1 MIKEII
7 ATGVDANAAIESGAL
22 LLGLPREEVQFEII
36 DLPRKGG
43 FLGLKKLPAKVR
55 VWVEL
60 PDEKPA
66 RSEKPRRQEA
76 PKKEQKAENK
86 PTAPKAEK
94 PARSEKPAPRVEK
107 PIRVEAEKPAPV
119 EIEPT
124 GEVRAKVEKA
134 AAYVTEIL
142 KAMGLTDFTLT
153 PRYYEENVRL
163 QLAGEQIGGVIGRRG
178 ETLDAIQYLASL
190 VANRGEGEYIRLSID
205 SGNYREKRART
216 LEALA
221 RKLANQAVRTGRSI
235 TLEPMN
241 PYERRIIHGAVS
253 TVKGATSS
261 STGVEPNRRVVISS
275 TVPPTGGKEG
285 SREGGRGGRN
295 GRGGNRRG
303 NGGRGNGGE
312 RRRPIAP
319 AETGAEREHA
329 AAVIILPQRRER
341 VRGELSGSI
350 ARKRKRHGLVV
361 FHGAYAPD
369 RFRHAEIYEPRARAH
384 RRARAEIRRAGIPDA
399 SADDEELSVIALV
412 RFGSA
417 PRHGHAAAIPVY
429 AHGLR
434 HIPVHG
440 FHPLR

>member
-22 LLGLPREEVQFEII
+22 LLGLPRDEVQFEII

-76 PKKEQKAENK
+76 PRKENK
-86 PTAPKAEK
+86 PPRAERAEK
-94 PARSEKPAPRVEK
+94 PARPEKPVKTEKPEKPVKTEKPEKSEKPRAIEEEK
-107 PIRVEAEKPAPV
+107 AAPV

-124 GEVRAKVEKA
+124 DEVRAKVEKA

-163 QLAGEQIGGVIGRRG
+163 QLSGEQIGGVIGRRG

-241 PYERRIIHGAVS
+241 PYERRIIHAEVS

-312 RRRPIAP
+312 RRSRPAGERRPRLEDPPAIGGP
-319 AETGAEREHA
+319 VRREQAETAPKSEKS
-329 AAVIILPQRRER
+329 AVEQEILSANT
-341 VRGELSGSI
+341 G
-350 ARKRKRHGLVV
+350 KRYGKI
-361 FHGAYAPD
+361 D
-369 RFRHAEIYEPRARAH
+369 I
-384 RRARAEIRRAGIPDA
+384 
-399 SADDEELSVIALV
+399 
-412 RFGSA
+412 
-417 PRHGHAAAIPVY
+417 
-429 AHGLR
+429 
-434 HIPVHG
+434 
-440 FHPLR
+440 

>member
-76 PKKEQKAENK
+76 PRRENK
-86 PTAPKAEK
+86 PPKAERAEKPVKAEK
-94 PARSEKPAPRVEK
+94 PAKTEKPEKSEKPRAIE
-107 PIRVEAEKPAPV
+107 EEKPAPV

-312 RRRPIAP
+312 RRSRPAGERRPRLEDPPAIGGP
-319 AETGAEREHA
+319 VRREQAETAPKAEKSSVEQE
-329 AAVIILPQRRER
+329 ILSANT
-341 VRGELSGSI
+341 G
-350 ARKRKRHGLVV
+350 KRYGKI
-361 FHGAYAPD
+361 D
-369 RFRHAEIYEPRARAH
+369 I
-384 RRARAEIRRAGIPDA
+384 
-399 SADDEELSVIALV
+399 
-412 RFGSA
+412 
-417 PRHGHAAAIPVY
+417 
-429 AHGLR
+429 
-434 HIPVHG
+434 
-440 FHPLR
+440 

>member
-86 PTAPKAEK
+86 PAAPKAEK

-241 PYERRIIHGAVS
+241 PYERRIIHTAVQTVEGAKS
-253 TVKGATSS
+253 WSEGEDLA
-261 STGVEPNRRVVISS
+261 RHVVIGP
-275 TVPPTGGKEG
+275 VDGERLPPPRRPRGRKPFDEKKGN
-285 SREGGRGGRN
+285 RQGGRSPRA
-295 GRGGNRRG
+295 GGNRPPRQQAAQQP
-303 NGGRGNGGE
+303 
-312 RRRPIAP
+312 RRQPDEARPAQ
-319 AETGAEREHA
+319 T
-329 AAVIILPQRRER
+329 QRRDD
-341 VRGELSGSI
+341 S
-350 ARKRKRHGLVV
+350 A
-361 FHGAYAPD
+361 APLYGRID
-369 RFRHAEIYEPRARAH
+369 
-384 RRARAEIRRAGIPDA
+384 
-399 SADDEELSVIALV
+399 VKK
-412 RFGSA
+412 
-417 PRHGHAAAIPVY
+417 
-429 AHGLR
+429 
-434 HIPVHG
+434 
-440 FHPLR
+440 

>member
-7 ATGVDANAAIESGAL
+7 ATGADANAAIESGAL
-22 LLGLPREEVQFEII
+22 LLGLPRDEVQFEII

-55 VWVEL
+55 VWAEL

-66 RSEKPRRQEA
+66 KSEKPRRQEA
-76 PKKEQKAENK
+76 PKKENK
-86 PTAPKAEK
+86 PEAKPAPRAERPEKPVKTEKPAAPKREKAEK
-94 PARSEKPAPRVEK
+94 PEKAEKQPREEKPAL
-107 PIRVEAEKPAPV
+107 V
-119 EIEPT
+119 EIEPPA
-124 GEVRAKVEKA
+124 EVRAKVEKA

-142 KAMGLTDFTLT
+142 TAMGLSDFTVT

-163 QLAGEQIGGVIGRRG
+163 QLAGEQIGSVIGRRG
-178 ETLDAIQYLASL
+178 ETLDAIQYLTSL
-190 VANRGEGEYIRLSID
+190 VANRGEGDYIRLSID

-253 TVKGATSS
+253 TVNGAVSS

-285 SREGGRGGRN
+285 SRSGRG

-303 NGGRGNGGE
+303 NGGRNNAEHRNDGE
-312 RRRPIAP
+312 RRSRPAGERRPRLEDPP
-319 AETGAEREHA
+319 AIGGP
-329 AAVIILPQRRER
+329 VRREQTPETAPKTEKST
-341 VRGELSGSI
+341 VEQEILSANTG
-350 ARKRKRHGLVV
+350 KRYGKI
-361 FHGAYAPD
+361 D
-369 RFRHAEIYEPRARAH
+369 I
-384 RRARAEIRRAGIPDA
+384 
-399 SADDEELSVIALV
+399 
-412 RFGSA
+412 
-417 PRHGHAAAIPVY
+417 
-429 AHGLR
+429 
-434 HIPVHG
+434 
-440 FHPLR
+440 

>member
-1 MIKEII
+1 MIKEIV
-7 ATGVDANAAIESGAL
+7 ATGADANAAIESGAL
-22 LLGLPREEVQFEII
+22 LLGLPRDEVQFEII

-55 VWVEL
+55 VWAEL

-76 PKKEQKAENK
+76 PRKENK
-86 PTAPKAEK
+86 PPRAERAEK
-94 PARSEKPAPRVEK
+94 PARPEKPVKTEKPEKSEKPRAIEEEK
-107 PIRVEAEKPAPV
+107 AAPV

-124 GEVRAKVEKA
+124 DEVRAKVEKA
-134 AAYVTEIL
+134 AAYVSEIL
-142 KAMGLTDFTLT
+142 TAMGIAEFTLT

-163 QLAGEQIGGVIGRRG
+163 QLSGEQIGGVIGRRG

-253 TVKGATSS
+253 SVKGATSS

-275 TVPPTGGKEG
+275 TVPPTGGRDG
-285 SREGGRGGRN
+285 SRSGGRGRN
-295 GRGGNRRG
+295 NNNRRG
-303 NGGRGNGGE
+303 NPNRSERRNDGE
-312 RRRPIAP
+312 RRSRPAGERRPRLEEPP
-319 AETGAEREHA
+319 AIGGP
-329 AAVIILPQRRER
+329 VRREQPETAPKAEKSS
-341 VRGELSGSI
+341 VEQEILSANTG
-350 ARKRKRHGLVV
+350 KRYGKI
-361 FHGAYAPD
+361 D
-369 RFRHAEIYEPRARAH
+369 I
-384 RRARAEIRRAGIPDA
+384 
-399 SADDEELSVIALV
+399 
-412 RFGSA
+412 
-417 PRHGHAAAIPVY
+417 
-429 AHGLR
+429 
-434 HIPVHG
+434 
-440 FHPLR
+440 

>member
-22 LLGLPREEVQFEII
+22 LLGLPRDEVQFEII

-76 PKKEQKAENK
+76 PRKENK
-86 PTAPKAEK
+86 PPRAERAEK
-94 PARSEKPAPRVEK
+94 PARPEKPVKTEKPEKSEKPRAIEEEK
-107 PIRVEAEKPAPV
+107 AAPV

-124 GEVRAKVEKA
+124 DEVRAKVEKA

-216 LEALA
+216 LETLA

-303 NGGRGNGGE
+303 NGGRGNGGRGNGGE
-312 RRRPIAP
+312 RRSRPAGERRPRLEDPPAIGGP
-319 AETGAEREHA
+319 VRREQAETAPKSEKS
-329 AAVIILPQRRER
+329 AVEQEILSANT
-341 VRGELSGSI
+341 G
-350 ARKRKRHGLVV
+350 KRYGKI
-361 FHGAYAPD
+361 D
-369 RFRHAEIYEPRARAH
+369 I
-384 RRARAEIRRAGIPDA
+384 
-399 SADDEELSVIALV
+399 
-412 RFGSA
+412 
-417 PRHGHAAAIPVY
+417 
-429 AHGLR
+429 
-434 HIPVHG
+434 
-440 FHPLR
+440 

>member
-1 MIKEII
+1 MIKEIV
-7 ATGVDANAAIESGAL
+7 ATGADANAAIESGAL
-22 LLGLPREEVQFEII
+22 LLGLPRDEVQFEII

-55 VWVEL
+55 VWAEL

-76 PKKEQKAENK
+76 PRKENK
-86 PTAPKAEK
+86 PPRAERAEK
-94 PARSEKPAPRVEK
+94 PARPEKPVKTEKPEKSEKPRAIEEEK
-107 PIRVEAEKPAPV
+107 AAPV
-119 EIEPT
+119 EIVPT
-124 GEVRAKVEKA
+124 DEVRAKVEKA
-134 AAYVTEIL
+134 AAYVSEIL
-142 KAMGLTDFTLT
+142 TAMGIAEFTLT

-163 QLAGEQIGGVIGRRG
+163 QLSGEQIGGVIGRRG

-275 TVPPTGGKEG
+275 TVPPTGGKDG
-285 SREGGRGGRN
+285 SRSGGRGRN
-295 GRGGNRRG
+295 NNNRRG
-303 NGGRGNGGE
+303 NPNRSERRNDGE
-312 RRRPIAP
+312 RRSRPAGERRPRLEDPP
-319 AETGAEREHA
+319 AIGGP
-329 AAVIILPQRRER
+329 VRREQPETAPKAEKSS
-341 VRGELSGSI
+341 VEQEILSANTG
-350 ARKRKRHGLVV
+350 KRYGKI
-361 FHGAYAPD
+361 D
-369 RFRHAEIYEPRARAH
+369 I
-384 RRARAEIRRAGIPDA
+384 
-399 SADDEELSVIALV
+399 
-412 RFGSA
+412 
-417 PRHGHAAAIPVY
+417 
-429 AHGLR
+429 
-434 HIPVHG
+434 
-440 FHPLR
+440 

>member
-66 RSEKPRRQEA
+66 RTEKTEKPRRQEA
-76 PKKEQKAENK
+76 PKKEQKPAAPKAERSEK
-86 PTAPKAEK
+86 PARTEKTEKPAPKAEK
-94 PARSEKPAPRVEK
+94 AEKQPKAERPPRPEKVEK
-107 PIRVEAEKPAPV
+107 VEKAEKPAAEPKPV
-119 EIEPT
+119 LVEVEPT
-124 GEVRAKVEKA
+124 EEVRAKVEKA

-142 KAMGLTDFTLT
+142 GAMGLSNFTVT

-163 QLAGEQIGGVIGRRG
+163 QLTGEQIGSVIGRRG

-221 RKLANQAVRTGRSI
+221 RKLANQAVRTGRSV

-253 TVKGATSS
+253 SVKGATSS

-275 TVPPTGGKEG
+275 TVAPAGGKEG
-285 SREGGRGGRN
+285 GKEGGRGGR

-303 NGGRGNGGE
+303 NGGNSGRSNGGE
-312 RRRPIAP
+312 RRSRPAGERRPRLEDPPAIGGPVCREQQPETAP
-319 AETGAEREHA
+319 KAEKSTVEQEILSANTG
-329 AAVIILPQRRER
+329 
-341 VRGELSGSI
+341 
-350 ARKRKRHGLVV
+350 KRYGKI
-361 FHGAYAPD
+361 D
-369 RFRHAEIYEPRARAH
+369 I
-384 RRARAEIRRAGIPDA
+384 
-399 SADDEELSVIALV
+399 
-412 RFGSA
+412 
-417 PRHGHAAAIPVY
+417 
-429 AHGLR
+429 
-434 HIPVHG
+434 
-440 FHPLR
+440 

>member
-1 MIKEII
+1 MIKEIV
-7 ATGVDANAAIESGAL
+7 ATGADANAAIESGAL
-22 LLGLPREEVQFEII
+22 LLGLPRDEVQFEII

-55 VWVEL
+55 VWAEL

-76 PKKEQKAENK
+76 PRKENK
-86 PTAPKAEK
+86 PPRAERAEK
-94 PARSEKPAPRVEK
+94 SARPEKPVKTEKPEKSEKPRAIEEEK
-107 PIRVEAEKPAPV
+107 AAPV
-119 EIEPT
+119 EIVPT
-124 GEVRAKVEKA
+124 DEVRAKVEKA
-134 AAYVTEIL
+134 AAYVSEIL
-142 KAMGLTDFTLT
+142 TAMGIAEFTLT

-163 QLAGEQIGGVIGRRG
+163 QLSGEQIGGVIGRRG

-303 NGGRGNGGE
+303 NGGRGNGGRGNGGE
-312 RRRPIAP
+312 RRSRPAGERRPRLEDPPAIGGP
-319 AETGAEREHA
+319 VRREQAETAPKSEKS
-329 AAVIILPQRRER
+329 AVEQEILSANT
-341 VRGELSGSI
+341 G
-350 ARKRKRHGLVV
+350 KRYGKI
-361 FHGAYAPD
+361 D
-369 RFRHAEIYEPRARAH
+369 I
-384 RRARAEIRRAGIPDA
+384 
-399 SADDEELSVIALV
+399 
-412 RFGSA
+412 
-417 PRHGHAAAIPVY
+417 
-429 AHGLR
+429 
-434 HIPVHG
+434 
-440 FHPLR
+440 

>member
-66 RSEKPRRQEA
+66 RAEKTEKPRRQEA
-76 PKKEQKAENK
+76 PKKEQKPAAPKAERSEK
-86 PTAPKAEK
+86 PARTEKTEKPAPKAEK
-94 PARSEKPAPRVEK
+94 AEKQPKAERPPRPEKVEK
-107 PIRVEAEKPAPV
+107 VEKAEKPAAEPKPV
-119 EIEPT
+119 LVEVEPT
-124 GEVRAKVEKA
+124 EEVRAKVEKA

-142 KAMGLTDFTLT
+142 GAMGLSNFTVT

-163 QLAGEQIGGVIGRRG
+163 QLTGEQIGSVIGRRG

-221 RKLANQAVRTGRSI
+221 RKLANQAVRTGRSV

-253 TVKGATSS
+253 SVKGATSS

-275 TVPPTGGKEG
+275 TVAPAGGKEG
-285 SREGGRGGRN
+285 GKEGGRGGR

-303 NGGRGNGGE
+303 NGGERRSRPAGE
-312 RRRPIAP
+312 RRPRLEDPP
-319 AETGAEREHA
+319 AIGGP
-329 AAVIILPQRRER
+329 VRREPQPETAPKAEKST
-341 VRGELSGSI
+341 VEQEILSANTG
-350 ARKRKRHGLVV
+350 KRYGKI
-361 FHGAYAPD
+361 D
-369 RFRHAEIYEPRARAH
+369 I
-384 RRARAEIRRAGIPDA
+384 
-399 SADDEELSVIALV
+399 
-412 RFGSA
+412 
-417 PRHGHAAAIPVY
+417 
-429 AHGLR
+429 
-434 HIPVHG
+434 
-440 FHPLR
+440 

>member
-55 VWVEL
+55 VWAEL

-76 PKKEQKAENK
+76 PRKGNK
-86 PTAPKAEK
+86 PPRAERAEK
-94 PARSEKPAPRVEK
+94 PARPEKPVKTEKPEKSEKPRAIEEEK
-107 PIRVEAEKPAPV
+107 AAPV

-124 GEVRAKVEKA
+124 DEVRAKVEKA

-295 GRGGNRRG
+295 GRGGNRRVPSAG
-303 NGGRGNGGE
+303 S
-312 RRRPIAP
+312 RPKP
-319 AETGAEREHA
+319 
-329 AAVIILPQRRER
+329 P
-341 VRGELSGSI
+341 
-350 ARKRKRHGLVV
+350 
-361 FHGAYAPD
+361 
-369 RFRHAEIYEPRARAH
+369 PRAKRALWSRRSSPRILASATVKLISNPH
-384 RRARAEIRRAGIPDA
+384 KRPPDHSGGLSRPNHTLCREKVPHLQRPSKHAYPAWGCFSMKKSTPLRRAPPANSSPSPHRNGIKRIKR
-399 SADDEELSVIALV
+399 EVM
-412 RFGSA
+412 
-417 PRHGHAAAIPVY
+417 
-429 AHGLR
+429 
-434 HIPVHG
+434 
-440 FHPLR
+440 

>member
-7 ATGVDANAAIESGAL
+7 ATGADANAAIESGAL
-22 LLGLPREEVQFEII
+22 LLGLPRDEVQFEII

-55 VWVEL
+55 VWAEL

-66 RSEKPRRQEA
+66 KSEKPRRQEA
-76 PKKEQKAENK
+76 PKKENK
-86 PTAPKAEK
+86 PEAKPAPRAERPEKPVKTEKPAAPKREKAEK
-94 PARSEKPAPRVEK
+94 PEKAEKQPREEKPAL
-107 PIRVEAEKPAPV
+107 V

-124 GEVRAKVEKA
+124 AEVRAKVEKA

-142 KAMGLTDFTLT
+142 TAMGLSDFTVT

-163 QLAGEQIGGVIGRRG
+163 QLAGEQIGSVIGRRG
-178 ETLDAIQYLASL
+178 ETLDAIQYLTSL
-190 VANRGEGEYIRLSID
+190 VANRGEGDYIRLSID

-253 TVKGATSS
+253 TVKGAVSS

-285 SREGGRGGRN
+285 SRSGRG

-303 NGGRGNGGE
+303 NGGRNNAEHRNAGE
-312 RRRPIAP
+312 RRPRLEDPP
-319 AETGAEREHA
+319 AIGGP
-329 AAVIILPQRRER
+329 VRREQMPETAPKTEKST
-341 VRGELSGSI
+341 VEQEILSANTG
-350 ARKRKRHGLVV
+350 KRYGKI
-361 FHGAYAPD
+361 D
-369 RFRHAEIYEPRARAH
+369 I
-384 RRARAEIRRAGIPDA
+384 
-399 SADDEELSVIALV
+399 
-412 RFGSA
+412 
-417 PRHGHAAAIPVY
+417 
-429 AHGLR
+429 
-434 HIPVHG
+434 
-440 FHPLR
+440 

>member
-22 LLGLPREEVQFEII
+22 LLGLPRDEVQFEII

-76 PKKEQKAENK
+76 PRKENK
-86 PTAPKAEK
+86 PPRAERAEK
-94 PARSEKPAPRVEK
+94 PARPEKPVKTEKPEKPVKTEKPEKSEKPRAIEEEK
-107 PIRVEAEKPAPV
+107 AAPV

-124 GEVRAKVEKA
+124 DEVRAKVEKA

-163 QLAGEQIGGVIGRRG
+163 QLSGEQIGGVIGRRG

-312 RRRPIAP
+312 RRSRPAGERRPRLEDSPAIGGP
-319 AETGAEREHA
+319 VRREQAETAPKSEKS
-329 AAVIILPQRRER
+329 AVEQEILSANT
-341 VRGELSGSI
+341 G
-350 ARKRKRHGLVV
+350 KRYGKI
-361 FHGAYAPD
+361 D
-369 RFRHAEIYEPRARAH
+369 I
-384 RRARAEIRRAGIPDA
+384 
-399 SADDEELSVIALV
+399 
-412 RFGSA
+412 
-417 PRHGHAAAIPVY
+417 
-429 AHGLR
+429 
-434 HIPVHG
+434 
-440 FHPLR
+440 

>member
-76 PKKEQKAENK
+76 PRKENK
-86 PTAPKAEK
+86 PPKAERAEK
-94 PARSEKPAPRVEK
+94 PARPEKPVKTEKPEKSEKPRAIEEEK
-107 PIRVEAEKPAPV
+107 AAPV

-285 SREGGRGGRN
+285 SREGGRGRN
-295 GRGGNRRG
+295 NNNRRG
-303 NGGRGNGGE
+303 NPGNRSERRNDGE
-312 RRRPIAP
+312 RRSRPAGERRPRLEDPP
-319 AETGAEREHA
+319 AIGGP
-329 AAVIILPQRRER
+329 VRREQPETAPKAEKSS
-341 VRGELSGSI
+341 VEQEILSANTG
-350 ARKRKRHGLVV
+350 KRYGKI
-361 FHGAYAPD
+361 D
-369 RFRHAEIYEPRARAH
+369 I
-384 RRARAEIRRAGIPDA
+384 
-399 SADDEELSVIALV
+399 
-412 RFGSA
+412 
-417 PRHGHAAAIPVY
+417 
-429 AHGLR
+429 
-434 HIPVHG
+434 
-440 FHPLR
+440 

>member
-1 MIKEII
+1 MIKEIV
-7 ATGVDANAAIESGAL
+7 ATGADANAAIESGAL
-22 LLGLPREEVQFEII
+22 LLGLPRDEVQFEII

-55 VWVEL
+55 VWAEL

-76 PKKEQKAENK
+76 PRKENK
-86 PTAPKAEK
+86 PPRAERAEK
-94 PARSEKPAPRVEK
+94 PARPEKPVKTEKPEKSEKPRAIEEEK
-107 PIRVEAEKPAPV
+107 AAPV
-119 EIEPT
+119 EIVPT
-124 GEVRAKVEKA
+124 DEVRAKVEKA
-134 AAYVTEIL
+134 AAYVSEIL
-142 KAMGLTDFTLT
+142 TAMGIAEFTLT

-163 QLAGEQIGGVIGRRG
+163 QLSGEQIGGVIGRRG

-275 TVPPTGGKEG
+275 TVPPTGGRDG
-285 SREGGRGGRN
+285 SRSGGRGRN
-295 GRGGNRRG
+295 NNNRRG
-303 NGGRGNGGE
+303 NPNRSERRNDGE
-312 RRRPIAP
+312 RRSRPAGERRPRLEDPP
-319 AETGAEREHA
+319 AIGGP
-329 AAVIILPQRRER
+329 VRREQPETAPKAEKSS
-341 VRGELSGSI
+341 VEQEILSANTG
-350 ARKRKRHGLVV
+350 KRYGKI
-361 FHGAYAPD
+361 D
-369 RFRHAEIYEPRARAH
+369 I
-384 RRARAEIRRAGIPDA
+384 
-399 SADDEELSVIALV
+399 
-412 RFGSA
+412 
-417 PRHGHAAAIPVY
+417 
-429 AHGLR
+429 
-434 HIPVHG
+434 
-440 FHPLR
+440 

>member
-86 PTAPKAEK
+86 PAAPKAEKK

-107 PIRVEAEKPAPV
+107 PIRVEAEKPARPEKPVKTEKPEKSEKPRAIEEEKAAPV

-124 GEVRAKVEKA
+124 EEVRAKVEKA

-303 NGGRGNGGE
+303 NGGRGNSGE
-312 RRRPIAP
+312 RRSRPAGERRPRLEDPPAIGGP
-319 AETGAEREHA
+319 VRREQAETAPKSEKS
-329 AAVIILPQRRER
+329 AVEQEILSANT
-341 VRGELSGSI
+341 G
-350 ARKRKRHGLVV
+350 KRYGKI
-361 FHGAYAPD
+361 D
-369 RFRHAEIYEPRARAH
+369 I
-384 RRARAEIRRAGIPDA
+384 
-399 SADDEELSVIALV
+399 
-412 RFGSA
+412 
-417 PRHGHAAAIPVY
+417 
-429 AHGLR
+429 
-434 HIPVHG
+434 
-440 FHPLR
+440 

>member
-86 PTAPKAEK
+86 PAAPKAEK

-124 GEVRAKVEKA
+124 EEVRAKVEKA

-178 ETLDAIQYLASL
+178 ETLDAIQQLTNYA
-190 VANRGEGEYIRLSID
+190 VN
-205 SGNYREKRART
+205 SGRDKRVRIHVDAENYRAKREQS
-216 LEALA
+216 LES
-221 RKLANQAVRTGRSI
+221 LANKVAGKVLKYRRSV

-241 PYERRIIHGAVS
+241 AYERHVIHAALQD
-253 TVKGATSS
+253 KE
-261 STGVEPNRRVVISS
+261 GVTTYSIGTEPNRRVV
-275 TVPPTGGKEG
+275 VAYE
-285 SREGGRGGRN
+285 R
-295 GRGGNRRG
+295 GNR
-303 NGGRGNGGE
+303 
-312 RRRPIAP
+312 
-319 AETGAEREHA
+319 
-329 AAVIILPQRRER
+329 
-341 VRGELSGSI
+341 
-350 ARKRKRHGLVV
+350 
-361 FHGAYAPD
+361 
-369 RFRHAEIYEPRARAH
+369 
-384 RRARAEIRRAGIPDA
+384 
-399 SADDEELSVIALV
+399 
-412 RFGSA
+412 
-417 PRHGHAAAIPVY
+417 
-429 AHGLR
+429 
-434 HIPVHG
+434 
-440 FHPLR
+440 

>member
-66 RSEKPRRQEA
+66 RTEKTEKPRRQEA
-76 PKKEQKAENK
+76 PKKEQKPAAPKAERSEK
-86 PTAPKAEK
+86 PARTEKTEKPAPKAEK
-94 PARSEKPAPRVEK
+94 AEKQPKAERPPRPEKVEK
-107 PIRVEAEKPAPV
+107 VEKAEKPAAEPKPV
-119 EIEPT
+119 LVEVEPT
-124 GEVRAKVEKA
+124 EEVRAKVEKA

-142 KAMGLTDFTLT
+142 GAMGLSNFTVT

-163 QLAGEQIGGVIGRRG
+163 QLTGEQIGSVIGRRG

-221 RKLANQAVRTGRSI
+221 RKLANQAVRTGRSV

-253 TVKGATSS
+253 SVKGATSS

-275 TVPPTGGKEG
+275 TVAPAGGKEG
-285 SREGGRGGRN
+285 GKEGGRGGR

-303 NGGRGNGGE
+303 NGGNSGRSNGGE
-312 RRRPIAP
+312 RRSRPAGERRPRLEDPP
-319 AETGAEREHA
+319 AIGGP
-329 AAVIILPQRRER
+329 VRREPQPETAPKAEKST
-341 VRGELSGSI
+341 VEQEILSANTG
-350 ARKRKRHGLVV
+350 KRYGKI
-361 FHGAYAPD
+361 D
-369 RFRHAEIYEPRARAH
+369 I
-384 RRARAEIRRAGIPDA
+384 
-399 SADDEELSVIALV
+399 
-412 RFGSA
+412 
-417 PRHGHAAAIPVY
+417 
-429 AHGLR
+429 
-434 HIPVHG
+434 
-440 FHPLR
+440 

>member
-1 MIKEII
+1 MIKEIV
-7 ATGVDANAAIESGAL
+7 ATGADANAAIESGAL
-22 LLGLPREEVQFEII
+22 LLGLPRDEVQFEII

-55 VWVEL
+55 VWAEL

-76 PKKEQKAENK
+76 PRKENK
-86 PTAPKAEK
+86 PPRVERAEK
-94 PARSEKPAPRVEK
+94 PARPEKPVKTEKPEKSEKPRAIEEEK
-107 PIRVEAEKPAPV
+107 AAPV

-124 GEVRAKVEKA
+124 EGVRAKVEKA
-134 AAYVTEIL
+134 AAYVSEIL
-142 KAMGLTDFTLT
+142 TAMGIAEFTLT

-163 QLAGEQIGGVIGRRG
+163 QLSGEQIGGVIGRRG

-275 TVPPTGGKEG
+275 TVPPTGGKDS
-285 SREGGRGGRN
+285 SRSGGRGRN
-295 GRGGNRRG
+295 NNNRRG
-303 NGGRGNGGE
+303 NPGNRSERRNDGE
-312 RRRPIAP
+312 RRSRPAGERRPRLEDPP
-319 AETGAEREHA
+319 AIGGP
-329 AAVIILPQRRER
+329 VRREQPETAPKAEKSS
-341 VRGELSGSI
+341 VEQEILSANTG
-350 ARKRKRHGLVV
+350 KRYGKI
-361 FHGAYAPD
+361 D
-369 RFRHAEIYEPRARAH
+369 I
-384 RRARAEIRRAGIPDA
+384 
-399 SADDEELSVIALV
+399 
-412 RFGSA
+412 
-417 PRHGHAAAIPVY
+417 
-429 AHGLR
+429 
-434 HIPVHG
+434 
-440 FHPLR
+440 

>member
-86 PTAPKAEK
+86 PAAPKAEKK

-124 GEVRAKVEKA
+124 EEVRAKVEKA

-241 PYERRIIHGAVS
+241 PYERRVLH
-253 TVKGATSS
+253 ATLQNNPYVTTYSE
-261 STGVEPNRRVVISS
+261 GEEPNRRVVIA
-275 TVPPTGGKEG
+275 PKG
-285 SREGGRGGRN
+285 RE
-295 GRGGNRRG
+295 
-303 NGGRGNGGE
+303 E
-312 RRRPIAP
+312 
-319 AETGAEREHA
+319 
-329 AAVIILPQRRER
+329 
-341 VRGELSGSI
+341 
-350 ARKRKRHGLVV
+350 
-361 FHGAYAPD
+361 
-369 RFRHAEIYEPRARAH
+369 
-384 RRARAEIRRAGIPDA
+384 
-399 SADDEELSVIALV
+399 
-412 RFGSA
+412 
-417 PRHGHAAAIPVY
+417 
-429 AHGLR
+429 
-434 HIPVHG
+434 
-440 FHPLR
+440 

>member
-66 RSEKPRRQEA
+66 RAEKTEKPRRQEA
-76 PKKEQKAENK
+76 PKKEQKPAAPKAERSEK
-86 PTAPKAEK
+86 PARTEKTEKPAPKAEK
-94 PARSEKPAPRVEK
+94 AEKQPKAERPPRPEKVEKVEKTEKPVAEPKPVLVE
-107 PIRVEAEKPAPV
+107 V
-119 EIEPT
+119 EPT
-124 GEVRAKVEKA
+124 EEVRAKVEKA

-142 KAMGLTDFTLT
+142 GAMGLSNFTVT

-163 QLAGEQIGGVIGRRG
+163 QLTGEQIGSVIGRRG

-221 RKLANQAVRTGRSI
+221 RKLANQAVRTGRSV

-253 TVKGATSS
+253 SVKGATSS

-275 TVPPTGGKEG
+275 TVAPAGGKEG
-285 SREGGRGGRN
+285 GKEGGRGGR

-303 NGGRGNGGE
+303 NGGRSNGGE
-312 RRRPIAP
+312 RRSRPAGERRPRLEDPP
-319 AETGAEREHA
+319 AIGGP
-329 AAVIILPQRRER
+329 VRREPQPETAPKAEKST
-341 VRGELSGSI
+341 VEQEILSANTG
-350 ARKRKRHGLVV
+350 KRYGKI
-361 FHGAYAPD
+361 D
-369 RFRHAEIYEPRARAH
+369 I
-384 RRARAEIRRAGIPDA
+384 
-399 SADDEELSVIALV
+399 
-412 RFGSA
+412 
-417 PRHGHAAAIPVY
+417 
-429 AHGLR
+429 
-434 HIPVHG
+434 
-440 FHPLR
+440 

>member
-1 MIKEII
+1 MIKEIV
-7 ATGVDANAAIESGAL
+7 ATGADANAAIESGAL
-22 LLGLPREEVQFEII
+22 LLGLPRDEVQFEII

-55 VWVEL
+55 VWAEL

-76 PKKEQKAENK
+76 PRKENK
-86 PTAPKAEK
+86 PPRAERAEK
-94 PARSEKPAPRVEK
+94 PARPEKPVKTEKPEKSEKPRAIEEEK
-107 PIRVEAEKPAPV
+107 AAPV

-124 GEVRAKVEKA
+124 DEVRAKVEKA
-134 AAYVTEIL
+134 AAYVSEIL
-142 KAMGLTDFTLT
+142 TAMGIAEFTLT
-153 PRYYEENVRL
+153 PCYYEENVRL
-163 QLAGEQIGGVIGRRG
+163 QLSGEQIGGVIGRRG

-275 TVPPTGGKEG
+275 TVPPTGGKDG
-285 SREGGRGGRN
+285 SRSGGRGRN
-295 GRGGNRRG
+295 NNNRRG
-303 NGGRGNGGE
+303 NPNRSERRNDGE
-312 RRRPIAP
+312 RRSRPAGERRPRLEDPP
-319 AETGAEREHA
+319 AIGGP
-329 AAVIILPQRRER
+329 VRREQPETAPKAEKSS
-341 VRGELSGSI
+341 VEQEILSANTG
-350 ARKRKRHGLVV
+350 KRYGKI
-361 FHGAYAPD
+361 D
-369 RFRHAEIYEPRARAH
+369 I
-384 RRARAEIRRAGIPDA
+384 
-399 SADDEELSVIALV
+399 
-412 RFGSA
+412 
-417 PRHGHAAAIPVY
+417 
-429 AHGLR
+429 
-434 HIPVHG
+434 
-440 FHPLR
+440 

>member
-86 PTAPKAEK
+86 PAAPKAEK

-285 SREGGRGGRN
+285 SREGGRGGRK

-303 NGGRGNGGE
+303 NGGRGNSGE
-312 RRRPIAP
+312 RRSRPAGERRPRLEDPPAIGGP
-319 AETGAEREHA
+319 VRREQAETAPKSEKS
-329 AAVIILPQRRER
+329 AVEQEILSANT
-341 VRGELSGSI
+341 G
-350 ARKRKRHGLVV
+350 KRYGKI
-361 FHGAYAPD
+361 D
-369 RFRHAEIYEPRARAH
+369 I
-384 RRARAEIRRAGIPDA
+384 
-399 SADDEELSVIALV
+399 
-412 RFGSA
+412 
-417 PRHGHAAAIPVY
+417 
-429 AHGLR
+429 
-434 HIPVHG
+434 
-440 FHPLR
+440 

>member
-66 RSEKPRRQEA
+66 RTEKTEKPRRQEA
-76 PKKEQKAENK
+76 PKKEQKPAAPKAERSEK
-86 PTAPKAEK
+86 PARTEKPAPKAEK
-94 PARSEKPAPRVEK
+94 AEKQPKAERPPRPEKVEK
-107 PIRVEAEKPAPV
+107 VEKAEKPAAEPKPV
-119 EIEPT
+119 LVEVEPT
-124 GEVRAKVEKA
+124 EEVRAKVEKA

-142 KAMGLTDFTLT
+142 GAMGLSNFTVT

-163 QLAGEQIGGVIGRRG
+163 QLTGEQIGSVIGRRG

-221 RKLANQAVRTGRSI
+221 RKLANQAVRTGRSV

-253 TVKGATSS
+253 SVKGATSS

-275 TVPPTGGKEG
+275 TVAPAGGKEG
-285 SREGGRGGRN
+285 GKEGGRGGR

-303 NGGRGNGGE
+303 NGGRSNGGE
-312 RRRPIAP
+312 RRSRPAGERRPRLEDPP
-319 AETGAEREHA
+319 AIGGP
-329 AAVIILPQRRER
+329 VRREPQPETAPKAEKST
-341 VRGELSGSI
+341 VEQEILSANTG
-350 ARKRKRHGLVV
+350 KRYGKI
-361 FHGAYAPD
+361 D
-369 RFRHAEIYEPRARAH
+369 I
-384 RRARAEIRRAGIPDA
+384 
-399 SADDEELSVIALV
+399 
-412 RFGSA
+412 
-417 PRHGHAAAIPVY
+417 
-429 AHGLR
+429 
-434 HIPVHG
+434 
-440 FHPLR
+440 

>member
-1 MIKEII
+1 MIKEIV
-7 ATGVDANAAIESGAL
+7 ATGADANAAIESGAL
-22 LLGLPREEVQFEII
+22 LLGLPRDEVQFEII

-55 VWVEL
+55 VWAEL

-76 PKKEQKAENK
+76 PRKENK
-86 PTAPKAEK
+86 PPRAERAEK
-94 PARSEKPAPRVEK
+94 PARPEKPVKTEKPEKSEKPRAIEEEK
-107 PIRVEAEKPAPV
+107 AAPV

-124 GEVRAKVEKA
+124 DEVRAKVEKA
-134 AAYVTEIL
+134 AAYVSEIL
-142 KAMGLTDFTLT
+142 TAMGIAEFTLT

-163 QLAGEQIGGVIGRRG
+163 QLSGEQIGGVIGRRG

-253 TVKGATSS
+253 SVKGATSS

-275 TVPPTGGKEG
+275 TVPPTGGKDC
-285 SREGGRGGRN
+285 SRSGGRGRN
-295 GRGGNRRG
+295 NNNNRRG
-303 NGGRGNGGE
+303 NPGNRSERRNDGE
-312 RRRPIAP
+312 RRSRPAGERRPRLEDPP
-319 AETGAEREHA
+319 AIGGP
-329 AAVIILPQRRER
+329 VRREQPETAPKAEKSS
-341 VRGELSGSI
+341 VEQEILSANTG
-350 ARKRKRHGLVV
+350 KRYGKI
-361 FHGAYAPD
+361 D
-369 RFRHAEIYEPRARAH
+369 I
-384 RRARAEIRRAGIPDA
+384 
-399 SADDEELSVIALV
+399 
-412 RFGSA
+412 
-417 PRHGHAAAIPVY
+417 
-429 AHGLR
+429 
-434 HIPVHG
+434 
-440 FHPLR
+440 

>member
-1 MIKEII
+1 MIKEIV
-7 ATGVDANAAIESGAL
+7 ATGADANAAIESGAL
-22 LLGLPREEVQFEII
+22 LLGLPRDEVQFEII

-55 VWVEL
+55 VWAEL

-76 PKKEQKAENK
+76 PRKENK
-86 PTAPKAEK
+86 PPRAERAEK
-94 PARSEKPAPRVEK
+94 PARPEKPVKTEKPEKSEKPRAIEEEK
-107 PIRVEAEKPAPV
+107 AAPV

-124 GEVRAKVEKA
+124 DEVRAKVEKA
-134 AAYVTEIL
+134 AAYVSEIL
-142 KAMGLTDFTLT
+142 TAMGVAEFTLT

-163 QLAGEQIGGVIGRRG
+163 QLSGEQIGGVIGRRG

-275 TVPPTGGKEG
+275 TVPPTGGKDG
-285 SREGGRGGRN
+285 SRSGGRGRN
-295 GRGGNRRG
+295 NNNRRG
-303 NGGRGNGGE
+303 NPNRSERRNDGE
-312 RRRPIAP
+312 RRSRPAGERRPRLEDPP
-319 AETGAEREHA
+319 AIGGP
-329 AAVIILPQRRER
+329 VRREQPETAPKAEKSS
-341 VRGELSGSI
+341 VEQEILSANTG
-350 ARKRKRHGLVV
+350 KRYGKI
-361 FHGAYAPD
+361 D
-369 RFRHAEIYEPRARAH
+369 I
-384 RRARAEIRRAGIPDA
+384 
-399 SADDEELSVIALV
+399 
-412 RFGSA
+412 
-417 PRHGHAAAIPVY
+417 
-429 AHGLR
+429 
-434 HIPVHG
+434 
-440 FHPLR
+440 

>member
-76 PKKEQKAENK
+76 PRRENK
-86 PTAPKAEK
+86 PPKAERAEKPVKAEK
-94 PARSEKPAPRVEK
+94 PAKTEKPEKSEKPRAIE
-107 PIRVEAEKPAPV
+107 EEKPAPV

-303 NGGRGNGGE
+303 NGGRGNGGRGNGGE
-312 RRRPIAP
+312 RRSRPAGERRPRLEDPPAIGGP
-319 AETGAEREHA
+319 VRREQAETAPKSEKS
-329 AAVIILPQRRER
+329 AVEQEILSANT
-341 VRGELSGSI
+341 G
-350 ARKRKRHGLVV
+350 KRYGKI
-361 FHGAYAPD
+361 D
-369 RFRHAEIYEPRARAH
+369 I
-384 RRARAEIRRAGIPDA
+384 
-399 SADDEELSVIALV
+399 
-412 RFGSA
+412 
-417 PRHGHAAAIPVY
+417 
-429 AHGLR
+429 
-434 HIPVHG
+434 
-440 FHPLR
+440 

>member
-86 PTAPKAEK
+86 PAAPKAEKK

-124 GEVRAKVEKA
+124 EEVRAKVEKA

-285 SREGGRGGRN
+285 SREGGRG
-295 GRGGNRRG
+295 
-303 NGGRGNGGE
+303 NGGRGNSGE
-312 RRRPIAP
+312 RRSRPAGERRPRLEDPPAIGGP
-319 AETGAEREHA
+319 VRREQAETAPKSEKS
-329 AAVIILPQRRER
+329 AVEQEILSANT
-341 VRGELSGSI
+341 G
-350 ARKRKRHGLVV
+350 KRYGKI
-361 FHGAYAPD
+361 D
-369 RFRHAEIYEPRARAH
+369 I
-384 RRARAEIRRAGIPDA
+384 
-399 SADDEELSVIALV
+399 
-412 RFGSA
+412 
-417 PRHGHAAAIPVY
+417 
-429 AHGLR
+429 
-434 HIPVHG
+434 
-440 FHPLR
+440 

>member
-1 MIKEII
+1 MIKEIV
-7 ATGVDANAAIESGAL
+7 ATGADANAAIESGAL
-22 LLGLPREEVQFEII
+22 LLGLPRDEVQFEII

-55 VWVEL
+55 VWAEL

-76 PKKEQKAENK
+76 PRKENK
-86 PTAPKAEK
+86 PPRAERAEK
-94 PARSEKPAPRVEK
+94 PARPEKPVKTEKSEKSEKPRAIEEEK
-107 PIRVEAEKPAPV
+107 TAPV

-124 GEVRAKVEKA
+124 DEVRAKVEKA
-134 AAYVTEIL
+134 AAYVSEIL
-142 KAMGLTDFTLT
+142 TAMGVAEFTLT

-163 QLAGEQIGGVIGRRG
+163 QLSGEQIGGVIGRRG

-275 TVPPTGGKEG
+275 TVPPTGGKDS
-285 SREGGRGGRN
+285 SRSGGRGRN
-295 GRGGNRRG
+295 NNNRRG
-303 NGGRGNGGE
+303 NPGNRSERRNDGE
-312 RRRPIAP
+312 RRSRPAGERRPRLEDPP
-319 AETGAEREHA
+319 AIGGP
-329 AAVIILPQRRER
+329 VRREQPETAPKAEKSS
-341 VRGELSGSI
+341 VEQEILSANTG
-350 ARKRKRHGLVV
+350 KRYGKI
-361 FHGAYAPD
+361 D
-369 RFRHAEIYEPRARAH
+369 I
-384 RRARAEIRRAGIPDA
+384 
-399 SADDEELSVIALV
+399 
-412 RFGSA
+412 
-417 PRHGHAAAIPVY
+417 
-429 AHGLR
+429 
-434 HIPVHG
+434 
-440 FHPLR
+440 

>member
-7 ATGVDANAAIESGAL
+7 ATGADANAAIENGAL

-66 RSEKPRRQEA
+66 HRREEKPRRENA
-76 PKKEQKAENK
+76 PQKQNVKPAQKAEK
-86 PTAPKAEK
+86 PTKAEK
-94 PARSEKPAPRVEK
+94 PARTEKPVKPEKAEKPA
-107 PIRVEAEKPAPV
+107 AEPKPAPV

-124 GEVRAKVEKA
+124 EEVRAKVEKA
-134 AAYVTEIL
+134 AAYVGEIL
-142 KAMGLTDFTLT
+142 RAMGLTEFTLT

-163 QLAGEQIGGVIGRRG
+163 QLSGEKIGSVIGRRG

-221 RKLANQAVRTGRSI
+221 RKLAGQAVRTGRSI

-241 PYERRIIHGAVS
+241 PYERRIIHGAVA
-253 TVKGATSS
+253 TVKGATSA

-275 TVPPTGGKEG
+275 TVPPTGGKEAG
-285 SREGGRGGRN
+285 KEGGRSRSRN
-295 GRGGNRRG
+295 NRRRSG
-303 NGGRGNGGE
+303 AASGGKGGE
-312 RRRPIAP
+312 SRRRSGGEGRRGRLEDPP
-319 AETGAEREHA
+319 AIGGP
-329 AAVIILPQRRER
+329 VRREQTEA
-341 VRGELSGSI
+341 VAEKSGVEQELLSSAG
-350 ARKRKRHGLVV
+350 KRYGKLDV
-361 FHGAYAPD
+361 
-369 RFRHAEIYEPRARAH
+369 
-384 RRARAEIRRAGIPDA
+384 
-399 SADDEELSVIALV
+399 
-412 RFGSA
+412 
-417 PRHGHAAAIPVY
+417 
-429 AHGLR
+429 
-434 HIPVHG
+434 
-440 FHPLR
+440 

>member
-66 RSEKPRRQEA
+66 RTEKTEKPRRQEA
-76 PKKEQKAENK
+76 PKKEQKPAAPKAERSEK
-86 PTAPKAEK
+86 PARTEKTEKPAPKAEK
-94 PARSEKPAPRVEK
+94 AEKQPKAERPPRPEKVEK
-107 PIRVEAEKPAPV
+107 VEKAEKPVAEPKPV
-119 EIEPT
+119 LVEVEPT
-124 GEVRAKVEKA
+124 EEVRAKVEKA

-142 KAMGLTDFTLT
+142 GAMGLSNFTVT

-163 QLAGEQIGGVIGRRG
+163 QLTGEQIGSVIGRRG

-221 RKLANQAVRTGRSI
+221 RKLANQAVRTGRSV

-253 TVKGATSS
+253 SVKGATSS

-275 TVPPTGGKEG
+275 TVAPAGGKEG
-285 SREGGRGGRN
+285 GKEGGRGGR

-303 NGGRGNGGE
+303 NGGNSGRSNGGE
-312 RRRPIAP
+312 RRSRPAGERRPRLEDPP
-319 AETGAEREHA
+319 AIGGP
-329 AAVIILPQRRER
+329 VRREPQPETAPKAEKST
-341 VRGELSGSI
+341 VEQEILSANTG
-350 ARKRKRHGLVV
+350 KRYGKI
-361 FHGAYAPD
+361 D
-369 RFRHAEIYEPRARAH
+369 I
-384 RRARAEIRRAGIPDA
+384 
-399 SADDEELSVIALV
+399 
-412 RFGSA
+412 
-417 PRHGHAAAIPVY
+417 
-429 AHGLR
+429 
-434 HIPVHG
+434 
-440 FHPLR
+440 